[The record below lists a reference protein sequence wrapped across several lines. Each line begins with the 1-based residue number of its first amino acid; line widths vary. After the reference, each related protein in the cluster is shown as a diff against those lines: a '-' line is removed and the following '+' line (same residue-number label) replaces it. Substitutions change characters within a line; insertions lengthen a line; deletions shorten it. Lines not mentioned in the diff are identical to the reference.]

1 MTKSIHNRKRMI
13 IVLTSILTVAV
24 VVLSLLWNRYLNRNS
39 LLDKFETVRNQEV
52 YLLGTFHETHFNKWI
67 NYSMEDV
74 LSVVENVQPNVVF
87 IEAREEYFSD
97 YGVVD
102 GPIDMAVVYSYCKDN
117 NIQVKMIDW
126 WVVDN
131 QYQAG
136 TTSNKRDD
144 MIFKNIDKQ
153 LDELQE
159 SKKVLVV
166 CGAGHFYEQTSRFLD
181 AGFNNQKIENKSTYF
196 NNNRRTFKYP
206 ISAESVWEQR
216 AYFYAYTYPNI
227 IEQDDTLRAEIKA
240 EFTNGNHDAFYEQQI
255 KYCNLFSNNQLY
267 E

>member
-13 IVLTSILTVAV
+13 IGLTIILTTVV

-39 LLDKFETVRNQEV
+39 FLEQFETARNQEA
-52 YLLGTFHETHFNKWI
+52 YLLGTFHESHFNKWI

-74 LSVVENVQPNVVF
+74 LSVVENVQPDVVF

-102 GPIDMAVVYSYCKDN
+102 GPIDMAVVYSYCIDN
-117 NIQVKMIDW
+117 NIQVRMIDW

-136 TTSNKRDD
+136 TTSDKRDD

-153 LDELQE
+153 LTELQE
-159 SKKVLVV
+159 NTKVLVV
-166 CGAGHFYEQTSRFLD
+166 CGAGHFYEQTSRFLH
-181 AGFNNQKIENKSTYF
+181 AGFKNQKIENKSTYF
-196 NNNRRTFKYP
+196 NSSSRTFKYP
-206 ISAESVWEQR
+206 NSAESVWEQR

-227 IEQDDTLRAEIKA
+227 IEQDDTLRDELKA

-255 KYCNLFSNNQLY
+255 KYCGLFSNNQLY